1 MQIRKNVKRTMRS
14 VLARFQVE
22 GDRYSHEVT
31 SILGDMSKG
40 FITKKVKKERRDYSE
55 QDEYQY

>member
-1 MQIRKNVKRTMRS
+1 MRS